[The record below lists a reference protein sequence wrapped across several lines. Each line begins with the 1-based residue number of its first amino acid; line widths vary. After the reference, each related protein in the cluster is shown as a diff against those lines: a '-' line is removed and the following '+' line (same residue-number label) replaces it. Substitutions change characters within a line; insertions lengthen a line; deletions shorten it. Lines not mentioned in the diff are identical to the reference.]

1 MACSYFPRPVDRA
14 VRDALER
21 RERGV
26 LVGVRGSGVS
36 TTVKRMASIAG
47 VKVGVSDCREY
58 GVAEVEMGRLAEV
71 AKCNWF
77 VASTGTL
84 EEVLRAVSQL
94 DAWVMPPMSTGE
106 LEDFLSTFGQ
116 RAEPRVLEALLYR
129 TGGFPGAVCK
139 ALEELNYPGKITQAH
154 VEKLPAGPTW
164 FIEFVDKYGRPFLKG
179 SVLAALSIEDAKALG
194 VERGLWFEERG
205 GRLYLRLP
213 WLQFFAVHY
222 DPAYA
227 REVLKEAVK
236 VVKEGASLLQY
247 YALLWRLGVEEYV
260 EESAKYVDLLYELPP
275 PHAAELAKYFL
286 EVESRVGEEAAA
298 KALHALSVALQSL
311 DARPE
316 DVIKLAQKAASYAPR
331 RQAYD
336 ALYHLGIWL
345 MSRGLFRE
353 ADAVVGT
360 AEDLLFRAKN
370 DEEWVR
376 AKRVLHLL
384 LSYRESLLGNWR
396 EVRRLLEDEMATLPH
411 LDDYGDLVKRGLA
424 WAYIMLGQFHDA
436 KALLK
441 GDRGFHRWAYAFLR
455 ARDLGR
461 VRQGALRSGQR
472 LIAALAGLAMGLD
485 VRKELEQADIR
496 PELRELLEVVANPD
510 YKRLAAVSARIS
522 PTDKLVLYLYA
533 VEAYVMWK
541 LGMAKRGEVE
551 SFLER
556 VREAAEQAG
565 IPGASRYV
573 KLSRRALARLA
584 VFFL

>member
-14 VRDALER
+14 VRNALER
-21 RERGV
+21 RERGI

-47 VKVGVSDCREY
+47 VKVGPSDCREY
-58 GVAEVEMGRLAEV
+58 GVVEVEMSRLAEA

-77 VASTGTL
+77 VAATGTL

-116 RAEPRVLEALLYR
+116 RAEPMVLEALLYK

-139 ALEELNYPGKITQAH
+139 ALEELNYPGRITRAH
-154 VEKLPAGPTW
+154 VEKLSVEPTW
-164 FIEFVDKYGRPFLKG
+164 FIEFVNKYGKPFLKG
-179 SVLAALSIEDAKALG
+179 AVLATLSIEDAKTLG
-194 VERGLWFEERG
+194 VEKGLWFEERG

-213 WLQFFAVHY
+213 WLQFFAVYY

-227 REVLKEAVK
+227 REVLREAVK
-236 VVKEGASLLQY
+236 VVKEGATLLQY
-247 YALLWRLGVEEYV
+247 YALLWRLGEEEYV
-260 EESAKYVDLLYELPP
+260 EESAKYVDLLYNLPP
-275 PHAAELAKYFL
+275 PHAVELAKYFL
-286 EVESRVGEEAAA
+286 EVESRVGEEVAA
-298 KALHALSVALQSL
+298 KALHALSIALQSL
-311 DARPE
+311 DAKPE

-336 ALYHLGIWL
+336 AIYHLGIWL

-353 ADAVVGT
+353 AEAVIAT
-360 AEDLLFRAKN
+360 AEDLLFKAKN

-384 LSYRESLLGNWR
+384 LAYRESLLGNWR

-411 LDDYGDLVKRGLA
+411 LSDYEDLIKKGLA

-441 GDRGFHRWAYAFLR
+441 GDRGFYKWAYALLR
-455 ARDLGR
+455 AKDLGR
-461 VRQGALRSGQR
+461 VRQGALRSGQM

-485 VRKELEQADIR
+485 VGKELEQLDIR
-496 PELRELLEVVANPD
+496 PELRELLEIVANPD

-541 LGMAKRGEVE
+541 LGMAKREEVE

-556 VREAAEQAG
+556 VREAVEQAG

-573 KLSRRALARLA
+573 KPNRKALARLA
-584 VFFL
+584 IFFL